1 MSNMLTE
8 KLNRFKAFW
17 KYFSAA
23 EAINNILVV
32 CIIVYIWN
40 FISGAIDNPARYL
53 PAPDIVIE
61 SSYDLIYKGLLPVYF
76 GETMARLVAGSFIG
90 LALGIPFGLV
100 LGLNRTVADIF
111 QPILNFFQAVSGI
124 AIFPIVVIWWGN
136 SEKTVL
142 AIILYTAFFPV
153 AFNVLS
159 GVRTVPRRYV
169 QAAQTLG
176 ASNWQIIKDVLI
188 PGAMPHIATGSR
200 LSIGFGWRAVIAGEM
215 LAGRQGLGWMIFT
228 GQDAD
233 RTHEIILGMAIIGI
247 TWIVLDRYLL
257 RPFEA
262 DTIERWGLVQ
272 R

>member
-1 MSNMLTE
+1 MLS
-8 KLNRFKAFW
+8 KNSLNRFLAFW
-17 KYFSAA
+17 RHFAA
-23 EAINNILVV
+23 ADAINLTLIIIGIFLV
-32 CIIVYIWN
+32 WML
-40 FISGAIDNPARYL
+40 ISSTIDNPARYL
-53 PAPDIVIE
+53 PSPLVVAL
-61 SSYDLIYKGLLPVYF
+61 SSVDMIYKGLLPSYF
-76 GETMARLVAGSFIG
+76 GDTIMRLIVGSSIG
-90 LALGIPFGLV
+90 LALGIPFGLA
-100 LGLNRTVADIF
+100 LGLNKTVSDIF
-111 QPILNFFQAVSGI
+111 YPILNFFQSVSGI
-124 AIFPIVVIWWGN
+124 AIFPIIVIWWGN

-153 AFNVLS
+153 AFSVLS
-159 GVRTVPRRYV
+159 GVRTVPMRYV

-176 ASNWQIIKDVLI
+176 ASHWQIVKDVLI

-215 LAGRQGLGWMIFT
+215 LAGRQGMGWMIFT

-233 RTHEIILGMAIIGI
+233 RTHEVILGMVVIGL